1 MEIYSI
7 LSIFPKL
14 SPKGLCEITHGVWNS
29 VCLNHN
35 RTNLALENYMPTNW
49 TRSRWF
55 CWFPLF
61 FLFFSCKRDFI
72 DKNHSYIHWLISTRK
87 LGIHINWPLSK
98 VTTRV
103 TKIGRIKLCYYQY
116 VPFLLKYLSRYFIL
130 QKLAI
135 LKKKNSKIRIYHVIQ
150 LK

>member
-61 FLFFSCKRDFI
+61 FFFFSWNGTLSTKTI
-72 DKNHSYIHWLISTRK
+72 LTYIHWLISTRK
-87 LGIHINWPLSK
+87 LGIHISWPLSK

-103 TKIGRIKLCYYQY
+103 TKIGRIKL
-116 VPFLLKYLSRYFIL
+116 
-130 QKLAI
+130 AT
-135 LKKKNSKIRIYHVIQ
+135 LKKKNSEVRIYHVIQ